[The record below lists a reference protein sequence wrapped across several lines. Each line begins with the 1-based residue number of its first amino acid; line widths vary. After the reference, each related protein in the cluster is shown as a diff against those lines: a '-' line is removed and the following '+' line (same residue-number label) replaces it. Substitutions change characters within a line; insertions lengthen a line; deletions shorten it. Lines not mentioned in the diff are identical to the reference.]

1 MNNFASGRA
10 RVGARRNAARV
21 LGSLALIAA
30 SSAAVSLGC
39 PGEASA
45 AGLYFSD
52 RGVRPT
58 GRGGAF
64 VAGADDLGAIWYNP
78 AGVGFAGNAV
88 LADASYL
95 RFGSTFQRESVVKD
109 PTAPGGE
116 RVVGSDYFPQ
126 VKGTSPLLPLPT
138 LAISN
143 NLGVADWNFALGVM
157 APYSAL
163 TTYPEEQLA
172 FGGRN
177 VPPPQRYSLI
187 TLDGSALAVVG
198 AWAAYRPSDR
208 VSIGAGLQAL
218 VGTFASRLAFSACP
232 PTDLLCAGEDPQY
245 DAISQLT
252 VGPIIAPS
260 GNIGVI
266 GILQQ
271 TAESEVRVGAAFQLP
286 FWINAPA
293 KIDIR
298 LPSAPLFANSTIEGN
313 QANVKFRLPAIARL
327 GIETRFGAKK
337 QTRIEAAF
345 TYEAWS
351 MHDEIAISPSGSGIR
366 MKNVGPLFETY
377 EVGPISQQRGFRDTF
392 SIHGGFEHGFEVG
405 GYPMQFRG
413 GLSYERSAVPP
424 SYLSVLTV
432 DLDKV
437 QLALGHSMWVSAERK
452 LRLDIVYAHTFAFS
466 ADVDPHAAAIEK
478 VRVLRA
484 NAPPPEETVKINGG
498 KYTAQA
504 DVIGVGLNWQY

>member
-1 MNNFASGRA
+1 MSPPRN
-10 RVGARRNAARV
+10 ARRAAARA
-21 LGSLALIAA
+21 LATLSLSAATLAALSLADA
-30 SSAAVSLGC
+30 
-39 PGEASA
+39 PTASA

-78 AGVGFAGNAV
+78 AGVGFAGDSV

-95 RFGSTFQRESVVKD
+95 RFGSTYQRESVVTD
-109 PTAPGGE
+109 PAAPGGE

-143 NLGVADWNFALGVM
+143 NLGQKDWNFAIGVM

-163 TTYPEEQLA
+163 TTYPESQLQ
-172 FGGRN
+172 FGNRT

-198 AWAAYRPSDR
+198 AWAAYKPSER
-208 VSIGAGLQAL
+208 VSLGAGLQAL

-232 PTDLLCAGEDPQY
+232 PTDLLCAGEDPSY
-245 DAISQLT
+245 DATAQLT
-252 VGPIIAPS
+252 VGPIVAPS
-260 GNIGVI
+260 ANFGVI

-298 LPSAPLFANSTIEGN
+298 LPSAPIFTKSTIEGN
-313 QANVKFRLPAIARL
+313 EANVKFRLPAIARV

-337 QTRIEAAF
+337 QTRVEAAF
-345 TYEAWS
+345 AYEAWS
-351 MHDEIAISPSGSGIR
+351 MHDAISIAPAGSGIR
-366 MKNVGPLFETY
+366 MKQVGPLFESY
-377 EVGPISQQRGFRDTF
+377 EVGPLTQSRGFRDSF
-392 SIHGGFEHGFEVG
+392 SIHGGFEHAFDVG
-405 GYPMQFRG
+405 GYPMQVRG
-413 GLSYERSAVPP
+413 GASYERSAVPAA
-424 SYLSVLTV
+424 YLSVLTV

-437 QLALGHSMWVSAERK
+437 QLAVGHSMWVGASRK
-452 LRLDIVYAHTFAFS
+452 LRLDIVYAHTFAF
-466 ADVDPHAAAIEK
+466 ATDVDPHAAAIEK

-484 NAPPPEETVKINGG
+484 NAPPPEQTVKINGG
-498 KYTAQA
+498 KYSAQA
-504 DVIGVGLNWQY
+504 DVIGVGLNWLY